1 MKTEAKLVR
10 KIVSATDTVKEMTL
24 IYLGVISSASVL
36 YSLFEH
42 KNIVDSIW
50 WAVVTAMTVGYGDSY
65 PLTVG
70 GRVVAVL
77 LMHST
82 VLFIVPLVTARLSSK
97 LIVNS
102 DAFTHTEQEELRQGI
117 KDIKKALSIQP

>member
-1 MKTEAKLVR
+1 MV
-10 KIVSATDTVKEMTL
+10 L
-24 IYLGVISSASVL
+24 IYLTVISSASVL

-42 KNIVDSIW
+42 KNIIDSIW

-102 DAFTHTEQEELRQGI
+102 DAFTHTEQEEMRQGI
-117 KDIKKALSIQP
+117 RDIKKALSI